1 MFLAIFLGGSFVLC
15 CFYEWVM
22 LDVRSNLLHYIYMVC
37 LAFSTLSCVS
47 GKSPRGP
54 VTSYVL
60 AVGYPGGGASDVSPV
75 HAMLHVSSVPEFIL

>member
-1 MFLAIFLGGSFVLC
+1 
-15 CFYEWVM
+15 M

-60 AVGYPGGGASDVSPV
+60 TVGYPGGGASDVSPV
-75 HAMLHVSSVPEFIL
+75 HDMLHVSSVPEFIL

>member
-1 MFLAIFLGGSFVLC
+1 
-15 CFYEWVM
+15 
-22 LDVRSNLLHYIYMVC
+22 MVC
-37 LAFSTLSCVS
+37 LAFSALSCVS

-60 AVGYPGGGASDVSPV
+60 TVGYPGGGASDVSPV

>member
-1 MFLAIFLGGSFVLC
+1 
-15 CFYEWVM
+15 M

-37 LAFSTLSCVS
+37 LAFSALSCVS

-75 HAMLHVSSVPEFIL
+75 HDMLHVSSVPEFIL